1 MTSQLPSNRASFE
14 IRNHILL
21 GRRIQSVQVTAK
33 NAYAVSEWCKGVLRP
48 YPAEICVEVP
58 TKNGIMFAFIGYFVL
73 KFDDGSF
80 EVRSKKPEAFTNYTT
95 TKETP

>member
-1 MTSQLPSNRASFE
+1 MTSQLPSNRASLE
-14 IRNHILL
+14 IRNHFLL

-33 NAYAVSEWCKGVLRP
+33 NDHAVAEWCNGVIHP
-48 YPAEICVEVP
+48 YPKEICVEVP
-58 TKNGIMFAFIGYFVL
+58 TANGIMLAFIGYFVL

-95 TKETP
+95 TKEVH

>member
-1 MTSQLPSNRASFE
+1 MTSPLPSNRASFE

-33 NAYAVSEWCKGVLRP
+33 NAYAVSEWCKGVFRP

-80 EVRSKKPEAFTNYTT
+80 EVRSKKPEALTRYTT
-95 TKETP
+95 TKEAI